1 MMDNIVVPE
10 DINKEWFGVI
20 RRLQSVSKS
29 NGLSVVSIAILVD
42 ENGNPVAWT
51 APKKTLLEPKSMSG
65 ALLSLAVKG
74 ENVL

>member
-29 NGLSVVSIAILVD
+29 NGLSNRIFYSINKFFICHCSIALILI
-42 ENGNPVAWT
+42 
-51 APKKTLLEPKSMSG
+51 
-65 ALLSLAVKG
+65 
-74 ENVL
+74 